1 MILGT
6 WTTIELVKALEMGYQ
21 IVKIYEVYHW
31 ENTSKFDPSTGSSGL
46 FSGYVNQFLKIKQM
60 ASGWPEWC
68 QGDEAKQAQYLANY
82 KEKEGV
88 ELEGHLVEK
97 NPGLRSLA
105 KLCLN
110 R

>member
-1 MILGT
+1 
-6 WTTIELVKALEMGYQ
+6 
-21 IVKIYEVYHW
+21 
-31 ENTSKFDPSTGSSGL
+31 
-46 FSGYVNQFLKIKQM
+46 M

-105 KLCLN
+105 QIMPQQVMILIAIPLKYAYLVIVILLMVSYFLLVVIFFLFFFVLSFLGKASAEIKHEKKL
-110 R
+110 

>member
-21 IVKIYEVYHW
+21 VVKIYKIYHW
-31 ENTSKFDPSTGSSGL
+31 ENTSKYNPNTGSSGL
-46 FSGYVNQFLKIKQM
+46 FSGYVNQFLKIKQL
-60 ASGWPEWC
+60 ASGCLEWC
-68 QGDEAKQAQYLANY
+68 QEDETSPIPHQLQRKRRGCARGSFSGENS
-82 KEKEGV
+82 
-88 ELEGHLVEK
+88 
-97 NPGLRSLA
+97 GLRSLA